1 MLIELTS
8 VKNYSILLNSAHV
21 ISMEPYRKVTKVL
34 MIDSLEYFVTESI
47 GEIVREIADMA
58 PAPEQQVAYEA

>member
-8 VKNYSILLNSAHV
+8 VKNYSILINSAHV
-21 ISMEPYRKVTKVL
+21 ISMEPYGKITKVL
-34 MIDSLEYFVTESI
+34 MIDSLEYFVIESV

-58 PAPEQQVAYEA
+58 PILQQQVAYED